1 MGALPCAHPRG
12 VHSSP
17 SSPHDTLLAPP
28 HGRMPPTTTWSRRV
42 LLRIKTY
49 LPSWEAGP
57 SDLNEWLDT
66 FAAEQAPRRPRAAPA
81 PLRRPRAAP
90 APPPYPC
97 AAPAPLRRPRAAR
110 EF

>member
-1 MGALPCAHPRG
+1 M
-12 VHSSP
+12 
-17 SSPHDTLLAPP
+17 
-28 HGRMPPTTTWSRRV
+28 

-81 PLRRPRAAP
+81 PLRRPRAA
-90 APPPYPC
+90 
-97 AAPAPLRRPRAAR
+97 R

>member
-1 MGALPCAHPRG
+1 M
-12 VHSSP
+12 
-17 SSPHDTLLAPP
+17 
-28 HGRMPPTTTWSRRV
+28 

-66 FAAEQAPRRPRAAPA
+66 FAAEQAPRRPRAPA
-81 PLRRPRAAP
+81 PPRTPAPPRAAH
-90 APPPYPC
+90 
-97 AAPAPLRRPRAAR
+97 